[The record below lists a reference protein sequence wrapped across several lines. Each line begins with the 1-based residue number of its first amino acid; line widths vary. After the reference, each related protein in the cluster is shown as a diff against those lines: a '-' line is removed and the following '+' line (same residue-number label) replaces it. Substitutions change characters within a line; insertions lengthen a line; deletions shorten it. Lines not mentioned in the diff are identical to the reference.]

1 MAAQLIKRGNTF
13 HAKLNIPTRQAQLIG
28 RRQVWR
34 ALKDETGKSVTS
46 KVEADRLFHRTVADM
61 IDEVE
66 DAVSRAL
73 GVDPTAPTPRSIL
86 GTAAGLHQQ
95 VQAGELDEDT
105 AAEILEDYLERMAA
119 GRGAAGDTPIG
130 DIPGDIR
137 RATRAASARLAGTKA
152 YTLEESITDY
162 LRDIDVAP
170 RTLKLR
176 TKVLADFLNWT
187 GPILLSDITR
197 DLAGR
202 YVSVVREDGRAPTTQ
217 RQAIRVL
224 STFTR
229 WCSLVGRPLGDL
241 EPFRSQAGRIKGQG
255 TNASRP
261 WTSDQLA
268 LLERFDPSDIRYIV
282 PVLLLYTG
290 CRREEVCQIK
300 PEDVDLEARSI
311 AIYPDGGGKTAS
323 ASRTVPIHRD
333 LLPLLKYLLEHPAE
347 DGYLLPL
354 KADSD
359 GLRGPSI
366 GSRWLEW
373 CTARKLS
380 GRDRPQLHG
389 LRKSF
394 ADLCEQSDM
403 PDNARKRILG
413 HSLRGMDG
421 VYLSKRYPLERLIE
435 AVDKLE
441 FPLAPRVPS

>member
-13 HAKLNIPTRQAQLIG
+13 HAKFNVPTRQANLIG

-34 ALKDETGKSVTS
+34 ALRDENGKSVTS
-46 KVEADRLFHRTVADM
+46 KVEAERIFHRTVADM
-61 IDEVE
+61 IEEVE

-73 GVDPTAPTPRSIL
+73 GADPTAPTPRSIL
-86 GTAAGLHQQ
+86 ETAAGLHQQ
-95 VQAGELDEDT
+95 VQAGELDEDS
-105 AAEILEDYLERMAA
+105 AAEILHDHMERMAA
-119 GRGAAGDTPIG
+119 ARGVDGDAPLG

-137 RATRAASARLAGTKA
+137 RATQTATARLTGTKV

-162 LRDIDVAP
+162 LRDLEVAP
-170 RTLKLR
+170 RTLRLR
-176 TKVLADFLNWT
+176 TKTLGDFLKWT
-187 GPILLSDITR
+187 GPILLSDVTR

-202 YVSVVREDGRAPTTQ
+202 YVSVIRNDGRAPTTQ
-217 RQAIRVL
+217 RQAIRIL
-224 STFTR
+224 ATFTR
-229 WCSLVGRPLGDL
+229 WCDLVGRPLGDF
-241 EPFRSQAGRIKGQG
+241 EPFRAQAGRIKGQG
-255 TNASRP
+255 PNASRP

-268 LLERFDPSDIRYIV
+268 LLEELDPGDVRYLV

-290 CRREEVCQIK
+290 CRREEVCRLR
-300 PEDVDLEARSI
+300 PENVDLEERSI

-347 DGYLLPL
+347 DGFLLPL
-354 KADSD
+354 KPDPD
-359 GLRGPSI
+359 GHRGPSV
-366 GSRWLEW
+366 RWLEW
-373 CTARKLS
+373 CTARKLT

-403 PDNARKRILG
+403 PDNVRKRILG
-413 HSLRGMDG
+413 HSLKGMDG

-441 FPLAPRVPS
+441 FPMEVRVPS